1 MKSQILVKRY
11 TQGLVNAIRSR
22 EEFETLAG
30 ELADFSNLLSAH
42 KELREILFS
51 LFLTTT
57 KKTQIVKEIL
67 AKKSVH
73 EKTSRFLLLLVGH
86 NRLEL
91 LGDILDLLPVVWNE
105 KQGVLTFEVSSVV
118 PLTAAQKEKL
128 QRELELLEKSSVRL
142 NFKIDP
148 ELIGGLYLRRANTAY
163 DDSLRGHLTKLKEKI
178 SEG

>member
-1 MKSQILVKRY
+1 
-11 TQGLVNAIRSR
+11 
-22 EEFETLAG
+22 
-30 ELADFSNLLSAH
+30 
-42 KELREILFS
+42 
-51 LFLTTT
+51 
-57 KKTQIVKEIL
+57 
-67 AKKSVH
+67 
-73 EKTSRFLLLLVGH
+73 
-86 NRLEL
+86 
-91 LGDILDLLPVVWNE
+91 LPVVWNE